1 MHFPTHIERLPRTER
16 AGARLR
22 FIVQHAMLQAW
33 NTVSIKK
40 LANLAGYD
48 HSSVASAFK
57 RGYMSEPMALA
68 FERAIGRRHLR
79 SEELM
84 DPLSI
89 VRTKNDE

>member
-1 MHFPTHIERLPRTER
+1 MHFPTHIERLPRAER

-33 NTVSIKK
+33 NSVSIKK
-40 LANLAGYD
+40 IANLAGYD

-68 FERAIGRRHLR
+68 FEQAIGRRYLR
-79 SEELM
+79 SEDLM

-89 VRTKNDE
+89 VHAKTGE